1 MTDGDLDLKT
11 EVLCLRMAWIGMAAA
26 LLFVFFFHMVPALV
40 AGLVVFVILHR
51 MTGLMSGRVLSRGA
65 AKVLAAG
72 LMGFLAALGAAVLL
86 FALFGFASGK
96 LGSLP
101 TVFSKMADIV
111 DRARDQ
117 LLSRGMDFPVLER
130 LADESELKGAFSEWL
145 RQHASELTRA
155 GGEAGKFLVHVLM
168 GAAVAILA
176 FFGRP
181 EASEK
186 PASEK
191 PASEKPLSR
200 ALMGRISRFSAAF
213 ENIVVAQVEI
223 SAINT
228 AFTAVYI
235 FLVLPLFG
243 AGLPFSGTLVMV
255 TFVAGLIPV
264 IGNLVSNTAIV
275 VMSLSVSPWTALAS
289 LGFLI
294 GIHKLEYL
302 VNARIVGSKIGAT
315 AWEILTAIIVFEVAF
330 GVPGVVLA
338 PIIYAYTKTELK
350 ELGLI

>member
-72 LMGFLAALGAAVLL
+72 LMGLLAALGAAVLL

-181 EASEK
+181 E
-186 PASEK
+186 ASEK

>member
-186 PASEK
+186 P
-191 PASEKPLSR
+191 LSR